1 MFYACFKA
9 VLMDRCSNEETA
21 TAMIEA
27 DAIAHDSEIKGY
39 ENLSDLMTAL
49 DL

>member
-1 MFYACFKA
+1 MRVSKQCLWTD
-9 VLMDRCSNEETA
+9 VPNEETA

-27 DAIAHDSEIKGY
+27 DAIVHDSEIKGY